1 MRLSA
6 RTRTLVAAGGFAGLL
21 VVTVSATAAG
31 AAGTT
36 PAPTAQIFAHTA
48 TSVQIGYSTSDLTV
62 DAFVISDGSKTWESP
77 AWQQWWRTL
86 TDLPT
91 NKTYTFTV
99 RARNSAGAVSPPSNP
114 VSVFIENTP
123 PTPPQNVR
131 VESGHLAWDPA
142 TDNAGTISR
151 YTVFVDGVAR
161 VRGRMGTG
169 TAQLQVLDPVTG
181 RPTPG
186 SGTHVFTMK
195 ATDSSGNV
203 SGPSNAV
210 TVQIP

>member
-1 MRLSA
+1 MKGTTRRARL
-6 RTRTLVAAGGFAGLL
+6 AAAVGFAGLA
-21 VVTVSATAAG
+21 VAGSATAAG
-31 AAGTT
+31 ATGSS

-48 TSVQIGYSTSDLTV
+48 TSIQIGYSTTDLTV
-62 DAFVISDGSKTWESP
+62 DTFVITDGSHTWEAP

-86 TDLPT
+86 TDLTT

-99 RARNSAGAVSPPSNP
+99 RARNAAGTVSPPSSP

-123 PTPPQNVR
+123 PTPPQNLR

-151 YTVFVDGVAR
+151 YQVFADGVLRA
-161 VRGRMGTG
+161 RGRMTTS

-203 SGPSNAV
+203 SGPSNAI